1 MSVERIVK
9 IVGYLALLGAVSYA
23 WIEIA
28 GRAHSEITER
38 IREEVKEGLE

>member
-1 MSVERIVK
+1 MTVTRIIK

-28 GRAHSEITER
+28 SRAHSEITER
-38 IREEVKEGLE
+38 IREEVKESI

>member
-1 MSVERIVK
+1 MTVTKIIK
-9 IVGYLALLGAVSYA
+9 IVGYLALLGVVSFA

-38 IREEVKEGLE
+38 IREEVKESI